1 MTADSLTRPEAGRL
15 RTTAIRTD
23 GGTQSRVAISM
34 NVVAEYMEA
43 MRGGSVFPPVV
54 VFFDGEQHWLADG
67 FHRLAA
73 AKRLARHEIDADV
86 REGTVRDARLFSI
99 GANAS
104 HGLRRTNACKRN
116 CVNMLL
122 DDAEWSQRSSRWIAK
137 AAGVSH
143 PTVLKWRERRGGMS
157 TRLVGVD
164 GRKNPSVKPARE
176 TVSVT
181 AAPSPRDANPT
192 TVARKL
198 IARHGADWCRDLVIA
213 LDAECARGDS

>member
-1 MTADSLTRPEAGRL
+1 MTADSLTRPVAGRL

-104 HGLRRTNACKRN
+104 HGLRRTNADKRM

-122 DDAEWSQRSSRWIAK
+122 DDPEWAQRSTAWVAK
-137 AAGVSH
+137 AAAVSR
-143 PTVLKWRERRGGMS
+143 PFVEKRRGQRERRTGRDGKAYSMPATS
-157 TRLVGVD
+157 TREQGVAQP
-164 GRKNPSVKPARE
+164 GA
-176 TVSVT
+176 T
-181 AAPSPRDANPT
+181 RDANPT
-192 TVARKL
+192 TVARDL
-198 IARHGADWCRDLVIA
+198 VARHGTDWCRDLVIA